1 MDGAEVVLYGVSEAY
16 KESANCRLV
25 RAQAV
30 CTYVCC
36 VSDGLHGVCVV
47 RLRQEAMYAH
57 KQQIEVSAASAL
69 SPPPQLSHLAVTNKV
84 VPLLTHLGTPRADDP
99 TDDDEGVQRNRVVR
113 SSHPCAHQ
121 FNDLSSVASGAVAA
135 QMT

>member
-1 MDGAEVVLYGVSEAY
+1 VVLQLISLKCAGSLIDSMGEAVDGAEVVLYGVSEAY

-36 VSDGLHGVCVV
+36 VSDGLHGLCVV

-69 SPPPQLSHLAVTNKV
+69 SPPPQLSHLAVANK
-84 VPLLTHLGTPRADDP
+84 LL
-99 TDDDEGVQRNRVVR
+99 
-113 SSHPCAHQ
+113 
-121 FNDLSSVASGAVAA
+121 
-135 QMT
+135 